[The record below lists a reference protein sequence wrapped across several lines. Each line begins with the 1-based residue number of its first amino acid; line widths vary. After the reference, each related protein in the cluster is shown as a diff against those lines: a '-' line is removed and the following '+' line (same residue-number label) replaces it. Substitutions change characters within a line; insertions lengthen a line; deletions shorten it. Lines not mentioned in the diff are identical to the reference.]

1 MSLTSFSE
9 NNNETDSSN
18 EVLNIL
24 NPQFP
29 YEEYSE
35 VKRIFFNNFDNW
47 IENKKAGIEEGKQ
60 KHLKA
65 AYKDRAQKTEIVN
78 QMKIYENKE
87 VEYSKAIAEERK
99 DAENLTNQL
108 SEKKKL
114 QFQLLSKRDE
124 LINKKKELEI
134 RLNEKKKELA
144 FRKLEK
150 EEQMKKISQ
159 N

>member
-65 AYKDRAQKTEIVN
+65 AYKDRGL
-78 QMKIYENKE
+78 YP
-87 VEYSKAIAEERK
+87 Y
-99 DAENLTNQL
+99 
-108 SEKKKL
+108 
-114 QFQLLSKRDE
+114 
-124 LINKKKELEI
+124 
-134 RLNEKKKELA
+134 
-144 FRKLEK
+144 
-150 EEQMKKISQ
+150 
-159 N
+159 